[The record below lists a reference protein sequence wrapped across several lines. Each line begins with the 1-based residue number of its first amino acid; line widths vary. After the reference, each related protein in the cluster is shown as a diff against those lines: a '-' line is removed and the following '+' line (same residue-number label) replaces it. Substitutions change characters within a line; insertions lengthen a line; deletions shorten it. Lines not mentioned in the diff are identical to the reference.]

1 MVYFYFLSLVAA
13 SLLVKKSYSY
23 NNDGNSY
30 VVETS
35 TVFVDLEEYNAHC
48 QAICGNNPSGVPALK
63 AGNPPC
69 PTCEGQMPES
79 LVYVSYTLPGT
90 AATPYVKTG
99 TPDYPGGPTPV
110 IIYTPPG
117 SPPKAVLK
125 TTPGTRSTPYTETKP
140 PGKPGDPTT
149 YLVHTPPRDIT
160 KTTPGTQ
167 STPYTETI
175 PPGKPGDPTTY
186 LVHTPAK
193 SEASSLRPKPSSSSK
208 PAPLSSSKHAPLS
221 SSKPAPSSSS
231 KPTPASST
239 SSQCPKPTCKTGI
252 SRAAYDEPFSKDSG
266 QKFVDSFKTDYY
278 KSTKP
283 PHGVSSVNGIS
294 ITDSDAKDKF
304 VSFEFRSFLYACQS
318 GEYTFSSPSVDDI
331 VLAWFGNKACGGDGD
346 WTEKNYDFESN
357 YPASKAKNFKVT
369 LKQGDYYPVRV
380 LYANDGGP
388 ASLSVK
394 ITGPNGEVLDGNSF
408 VPEPCDGSNKFTD
421 FGEEKD
427 KGSCSKST
435 GYPKGQTNDG

>member
-1 MVYFYFLSLVAA
+1 M
-13 SLLVKKSYSY
+13 
-23 NNDGNSY
+23 
-30 VVETS
+30 
-35 TVFVDLEEYNAHC
+35 
-48 QAICGNNPSGVPALK
+48 
-63 AGNPPC
+63 
-69 PTCEGQMPES
+69 
-79 LVYVSYTLPGT
+79 
-90 AATPYVKTG
+90 
-99 TPDYPGGPTPV
+99 
-110 IIYTPPG
+110 
-117 SPPKAVLK
+117 
-125 TTPGTRSTPYTETKP
+125 
-140 PGKPGDPTT
+140 
-149 YLVHTPPRDIT
+149 
-160 KTTPGTQ
+160 
-167 STPYTETI
+167 
-175 PPGKPGDPTTY
+175 
-186 LVHTPAK
+186 
-193 SEASSLRPKPSSSSK
+193 
-208 PAPLSSSKHAPLS
+208 
-221 SSKPAPSSSS
+221 
-231 KPTPASST
+231 
-239 SSQCPKPTCKTGI
+239 
-252 SRAAYDEPFSKDSG
+252 
-266 QKFVDSFKTDYY
+266 
-278 KSTKP
+278 
-283 PHGVSSVNGIS
+283 SSVNGIS